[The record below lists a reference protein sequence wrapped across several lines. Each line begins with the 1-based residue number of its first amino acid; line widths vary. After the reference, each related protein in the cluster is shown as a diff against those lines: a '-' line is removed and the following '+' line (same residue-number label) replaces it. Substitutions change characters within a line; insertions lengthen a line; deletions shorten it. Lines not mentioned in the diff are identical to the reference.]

1 MIDAFFRADGSQP
14 HDGYIPAGR
23 AELYYREVGRG
34 RAIVVLHGGPDF
46 GHSYLLPAMD
56 RLADGYRLI
65 YYDQRGRGQ
74 SAEHVEPGAV
84 SLGSEIDDLDRVRA
98 YFGLEMVALLGHSW
112 GGLLAMEYALRHP
125 ERVSHLILMN
135 PPPAS
140 HDDMALFREKRRK
153 QSPDDVA
160 ALKELA
166 ATEEYAAGDP
176 ETVMAYYRVH
186 YRGALKRQ
194 DLLDRVLHGLRPSLA
209 TPEAILKG
217 RAIEDRLVSE
227 TWARSDYDL
236 LPVLERLRLPA
247 LVVQGEHD
255 FIPGVCTAKIVRAI
269 PGARHVY
276 LSESGHFS
284 YLECPEA
291 VRTAIDRFFQDT

>member
-1 MIDAFFRADGSQP
+1 MGADYRAP
-14 HDGYIPAGR
+14 HDGFVPAGC

-34 RAIVVLHGGPDF
+34 QAIVVLHGGPDF
-46 GHSYLLPAMD
+46 GLSYLLPAMD
-56 RLADGYRLI
+56 WLADGYRLN

-74 SAEHVEPGAV
+74 SAEHVEPGEV
-84 SLGSEIDDLDRVRA
+84 SLGSEIDDLDRVRE
-98 YFGLEMVALLGHSW
+98 YLGLEAMALLGHSW
-112 GGLLAMEYALRHP
+112 GGVLAMEYAIRHP
-125 ERVSHLILMN
+125 DRVSHLILMN
-135 PPPAS
+135 PAPAS
-140 HDDMALFREKRRK
+140 HDDMALFREKRRMR
-153 QSPDDVA
+153 SPGDVA
-160 ALKELA
+160 KLRELA
-166 ATEEYAAGDP
+166 ATDEYAAGDP

-194 DLLDRVLHGLRPSLA
+194 ELLDGLLDGLRSSLA

-217 RAIEDRLVSE
+217 RAIEDRLVNE

-236 LPVLERLRLPA
+236 LPELGRLRVPA

-255 FIPGVCTAKIVRAI
+255 FIPGVCTANIARAI

-284 YLECPEA
+284 YLECPGA
-291 VRTAIDRFFQDT
+291 VRTAIDRFFKDP